1 MLQCVG
7 GRADWQEIPLRVRT
21 LLSGNVIGN
30 ILSE

>member
-7 GRADWQEIPLRVRT
+7 DRADWQEIPLRVRT